1 MLTEPECHIE
11 KMKLLRFAA
20 TFVWADLEL
29 APNEEAFML
38 ALAKELSLDAFAARS
53 LLSRPP
59 RPDDVDP
66 TRIDRALAV
75 RVREVAL
82 RAIAADG
89 KVDEREMELWD
100 LLDELL
106 PR

>member
-29 APNEEAFML
+29 APHEETFML
-38 ALAKELSLDAFAARS
+38 ALAKELAVDAVAARS
-53 LLSRPP
+53 VLSRPP

-66 TRIDRALAV
+66 TRIHPALAA
-75 RVREVAL
+75 RVRDVAL

-89 KVDEREMELWD
+89 RVDEQEMELWD

-106 PR
+106 PQ